1 MPAGDVVGSGSQGTG
16 MRRMNL
22 QDRVEAPNLV
32 IEHFLTLELLG
43 DGITADEPAGVGDG
57 VCVGG

>member
-1 MPAGDVVGSGSQGTG
+1 MVNACWGCGGIRIPGDGDTSDEPARSCGG
-16 MRRMNL
+16 
-22 QDRVEAPNLV
+22 V